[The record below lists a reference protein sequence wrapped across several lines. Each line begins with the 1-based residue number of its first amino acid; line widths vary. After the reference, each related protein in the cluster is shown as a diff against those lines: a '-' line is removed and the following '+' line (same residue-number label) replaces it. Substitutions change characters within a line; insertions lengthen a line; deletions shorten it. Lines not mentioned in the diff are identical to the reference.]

1 MNSFANVVRPS
12 SKSSGITYDLLCILG
27 GTLFLAL
34 LSQLSFDLWFTPV
47 PITLQTLGVMLI
59 GSLLGS
65 KRGAICIL
73 VYLSEGA
80 CGLPVFAGGATGP
93 AILLGPTGG
102 YLLSFVASA
111 FLIGFLLE
119 IGWEKS
125 YMLTLTALTL
135 GSLLTLG
142 IGALWLSFFVG
153 TPQALIMGLY
163 PFLPGCGLK
172 IIAAIA
178 LIPFGRKALN
188 ILK

>member
-111 FLIGFLLE
+111 FLIGFLL
-119 IGWEKS
+119 
-125 YMLTLTALTL
+125 
-135 GSLLTLG
+135 
-142 IGALWLSFFVG
+142 
-153 TPQALIMGLY
+153 
-163 PFLPGCGLK
+163 
-172 IIAAIA
+172 
-178 LIPFGRKALN
+178 
-188 ILK
+188 